1 MTPLSRYH
9 SSQSGDGNQP
19 WIALVGRHA
28 IPATAGI
35 RRRGPHALWRSQKT
49 VRLCLILA
57 SAQKDHCPQRRA
69 YLRGKVPA
77 PLSSKTSSRDAGQR
91 YRNAGSISASAKK
104 SVANYRITAASTKTF
119 FGRLE
124 LGSPLK
130 ILDRGAF
137 DRDCCRADC
146 CNQHRNR
153 IEPWRG

>member
-1 MTPLSRYH
+1 MEVAENRPSLPDSCVSAKGSLPAATSIFAG
-9 SSQSGDGNQP
+9 QGSGPPQ
-19 WIALVGRHA
+19 L
-28 IPATAGI
+28 
-35 RRRGPHALWRSQKT
+35 
-49 VRLCLILA
+49 
-57 SAQKDHCPQRRA
+57 KDEC
-69 YLRGKVPA
+69 
-77 PLSSKTSSRDAGQR
+77 RDAGQR